1 VSSTGAEDCR
11 EKKQNKK
18 QSHLISPHSAI
29 QNTKHV
35 MWLMWFGYGT
45 LKSFPK
51 FENSGIEERSLSYAS
66 TVDGGPDGGA
76 PRPAGFLPGAFF
88 STSG

>member
-1 VSSTGAEDCR
+1 
-11 EKKQNKK
+11 
-18 QSHLISPHSAI
+18 
-29 QNTKHV
+29 
-35 MWLMWFGYGT
+35 MWFGYGT